1 MCVTDMIYLHD
12 KLHAYTCI
20 SQSAVIHFM
29 AYTLFCVV
37 LCRVSVAMADDALA
51 TAEVQRSQ
59 SEDRSNDILQPAGGS
74 AETRD
79 HQILQSILN
88 DGHYNISPEDHTA
101 LESVIATLD
110 TTSVLAIS
118 SEEDTDR

>member
-1 MCVTDMIYLHD
+1 
-12 KLHAYTCI
+12 
-20 SQSAVIHFM
+20 
-29 AYTLFCVV
+29 
-37 LCRVSVAMADDALA
+37 MADDTLA
-51 TAEVQRSQ
+51 TVEVQKSQ